1 MALGENNGEPDGPLG
16 EWSDTT
22 QVASALQEL
31 VNAGLTIEA
40 MVRLQR
46 LRVADQADV
55 LVQTSPNAQTALP
68 GYFRLMTSA
77 RLSRNSMPK
86 KQLPSTNCCRPA
98 GFPMSLMQQ
107 APT

>member
-40 MVRLQR
+40 MVRPQR

-77 RLSRNSMPK
+77 
-86 KQLPSTNCCRPA
+86 
-98 GFPMSLMQQ
+98 
-107 APT
+107 